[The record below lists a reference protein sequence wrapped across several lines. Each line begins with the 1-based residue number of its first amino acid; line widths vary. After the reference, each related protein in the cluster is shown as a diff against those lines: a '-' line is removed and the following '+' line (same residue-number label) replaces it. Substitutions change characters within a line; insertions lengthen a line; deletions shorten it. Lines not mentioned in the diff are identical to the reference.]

1 MGIIERFLGPSPF
14 AFLVEHARKVHE
26 CVKLI
31 RPLAE
36 ALLAG
41 EWERIDELHHRLS
54 KTEHE
59 ADQIKDQI
67 RDRVSRMLL
76 LSVGRLELM
85 QFLGFQDDVADAAE
99 DFAVVLRLRKTPVP
113 EELREDLLAFV
124 DQVVNVSEHLLG
136 LSEELSALAEAGFT
150 GKEAARVIEEIEKI
164 GQEEWKADKLQ
175 RRFAT
180 HFYKLEDQVGP
191 VDVFFYDK
199 YCHNLSAIANAAER
213 TAKYLRQIIG
223 KH

>member
-14 AFLVEHARKVHE
+14 SYLVEHARKVHE

-31 RPLAE
+31 QPLVE
-36 ALLAG
+36 ALVNG
-41 EWERIDELHHRLS
+41 DWERIDALHHELS
-54 KTEHE
+54 RTEHE

-67 RDRVSRMLL
+67 RDRLSRMLL

-99 DFAVVLRLRKTPVP
+99 DFAVVLRLRKTRVP
-113 EELREDLLAFV
+113 EELRDDLLAFV
-124 DQVVNVSEHLLG
+124 EQVVNVSEHLLG
-136 LSEELSALAEAGFT
+136 LSEEISALAEAGFT
-150 GKEAARVIEEIEKI
+150 GKEATRVLEEIEKI

-175 RRFAT
+175 RRFAV

-191 VDVFFYDK
+191 IDIFFFDK
-199 YCHNLSAIANAAER
+199 YCQTLSSIANAAER

-223 KH
+223 RH